1 MYATYLHSDY
11 WLSLS
16 WMNDVATAPGN
27 AGVRVGC
34 AGWEADRF
42 DSTGAGLQSWYSRPC
57 LLLGSCPTVHICITG
72 THHERRVHRCSQF
85 RALHSQSRAM
95 EWTASDDWL
104 LLPYNHR
111 THYPH
116 RLLPVSKKHKRKT
129 PGRQRVLDTQY
140 NICGW
145 DSRVLTFVDE
155 LRAHVENRNH
165 SVVNLGVY
173 LWLNMWLSK

>member
-1 MYATYLHSDY
+1 
-11 WLSLS
+11 
-16 WMNDVATAPGN
+16 
-27 AGVRVGC
+27 
-34 AGWEADRF
+34 
-42 DSTGAGLQSWYSRPC
+42 
-57 LLLGSCPTVHICITG
+57 
-72 THHERRVHRCSQF
+72 
-85 RALHSQSRAM
+85 M